1 MSEEREPR
9 PHDLMTTGEAARVL
23 GLSPDMVRLLERD
36 GRLPAQRT
44 TNGLRLFR
52 RGDVEKLAATRAQT
66 GRSDGSSLTL
76 PNRRARSPRSGAR
89 RGK

>member
-1 MSEEREPR
+1 MSDEREPH

-52 RGDVEKLAATRAQT
+52 RGDVEELAAARART
-66 GRSDGSSLTL
+66 ARSDGSSPAL
-76 PNRRARSPRSGAR
+76 PSSRARSPRGGDGR
-89 RGK
+89 RK